1 MTENSNN
8 NQGSEKKPDK
18 NIKPRFN
25 TNWIFAILAVSVILF
40 QVFYGGKAVQKTTT
54 SEIKEMIANRDIEK
68 IIVVNKDQA
77 EIYLKKEALESGR
90 YPKLPKPGTGF
101 GMSVPK
107 PNFTYNI
114 GDISS
119 FEPFILEAQ
128 KSAGYTEKELIYPD
142 YQTRKNYLGR
152 YSFMASVS
160 CIIACFMVVPD
171 ETDVRWRSRRCWWY
185 FQCW

>member
-1 MTENSNN
+1 MAENNNN
-8 NQGSEKKPDK
+8 NQGTDKKPDK

-40 QVFYGGKAVQKTTT
+40 QFFYGGKAVEKTTT
-54 SEIKEMIANRDIEK
+54 SEIKDMIANHDIEK
-68 IIVVNKDQA
+68 IVVVNKEQA
-77 EIYLKKEALESGR
+77 EIYLTKDALESGR

-114 GDISS
+114 GDISN
-119 FEPFILEAQ
+119 FEPFLLDAQ

-142 YQTRKNYLGR
+142 YITRR
-152 YSFMASVS
+152 
-160 CIIACFMVVPD
+160 IILEISSHGFFFLLC
-171 ETDVRWRSRRCWWY
+171 
-185 FQCW
+185 

>member
-1 MTENSNN
+1 MTENTNN
-8 NQGSEKKPDK
+8 NQVPEKKPDK

-25 TNWIFAILAVSVILF
+25 TNWIFAILAVSLILF
-40 QVFYGGKAVQKTTT
+40 SFFNNGKSVQQTTT

-101 GMSVPK
+101 GMSLPK

-114 GDISS
+114 GDISN
-119 FEPFILEAQ
+119 FEPFHYLKLRKVQGIL
-128 KSAGYTEKELIYPD
+128 
-142 YQTRKNYLGR
+142 RKNLFILIIRHVKTGLVI
-152 YSFMASVS
+152 YSHGY
-160 CIIACFMVVPD
+160 
-171 ETDVRWRSRRCWWY
+171 Y
-185 FQCW
+185 FLFY